1 LHSSEAAI
9 TGELDVRIVVPLFRR
24 LRDGLQRHDAFEILF
39 ELFIVVL
46 GVMLGIAASNW
57 SQSRQDREYR
67 QQMILALDQALTD
80 YVDSGHHIHNEIV
93 HSFNDYKK
101 RVAGGEHPP
110 PPILR
115 FPLLDRPPTRA
126 WDAVV
131 ATGLARSIS
140 PKLVF
145 QLAMHFS
152 NADSFGDRYQ
162 RYNQFTEGQI
172 LPYESSPAHFYD
184 GDGKLR
190 MPYTQHVQRLRELLN
205 LNDEMTN
212 EAVTLRAELDEE
224 R

>member
-1 LHSSEAAI
+1 MRLI
-9 TGELDVRIVVPLFRR
+9 LPFFRH
-24 LRDGLQRHDAFEILF
+24 LRDGLQRHDAFEIIF

-46 GVMLGIAASNW
+46 GVVLGIAASNW
-57 SQSRQDREYR
+57 SQSRQDSEYR
-67 QQMILALDQALTD
+67 RQMISALDQSLTD
-80 YVDSGHHIHNEIV
+80 YVDSGHHIHAEIV
-93 HSFNDYKK
+93 DAINGYQA
-101 RVAGGEHPP
+101 RIARGEHPP

-152 NADSFGDRYQ
+152 RADSFGDRYQ
-162 RYNQFTEGQI
+162 RYNQFTEREV
-172 LPYESSPAHFYD
+172 LPYEASPSHFYD
-184 GDGKLR
+184 RHGKLGV
-190 MPYTQHVQRLRELLN
+190 PYAQHVQRLRELLD
-205 LNDEMTN
+205 LNDEMTSDA
-212 EAVTLRAELDEE
+212 EVMRAELDKE